1 MQEVG
6 ALCDH
11 IVVIAKGRVT
21 AQGSPDQ
28 LLKQT
33 GESTL
38 EDAFVKAIGADEEHA
53 A

>member
-21 AQGSPDQ
+21 AQGSPNQ
-28 LLKQT
+28 LLEQT

-38 EDAFVKAIGADEEHA
+38 EDAFVKAIGSDGESSA
-53 A
+53 